1 MQAAIEGV
9 SKNAVS
15 LQQEVSEWRV
25 TNRNL

>member
-1 MQAAIEGV
+1 MRAAIEGV
-9 SKNAVS
+9 SENAVI

>member
-1 MQAAIEGV
+1 MRAAIEGV
-9 SKNAVS
+9 AENAVS